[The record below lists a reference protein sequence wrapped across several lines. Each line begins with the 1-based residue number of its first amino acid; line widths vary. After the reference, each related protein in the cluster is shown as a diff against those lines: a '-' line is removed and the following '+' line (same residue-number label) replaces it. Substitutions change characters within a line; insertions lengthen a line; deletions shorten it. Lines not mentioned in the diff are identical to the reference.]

1 MSLLASPVVFSQG
14 PNDTGAYYQTADGKK
29 GAELKTALFA
39 VISPHTLVSYTPGV
53 WNAINSYDIRPD
65 GYIIPDDA
73 VRIHGI
79 TTQRAMEEGRAL
91 AAVVDE
97 FMADFDQATF
107 IVGHNIDFDKK
118 ILGAELI
125 RLHRPDV
132 MNSKRTYCTMQAG
145 TDFCRIPGKYGY
157 KWPKLQEL
165 HIKLFGHDFDGAHNA
180 MSDIE
185 ATQECFWEL
194 RRRRLI

>member
-1 MSLLASPVVFSQG
+1 MTDKLYIFFDSETTGVPRDYKSPTTDTSNWPRMVQLGWILMDGEGNRLSQK
-14 PNDTGAYYQTADGKK
+14 DY
-29 GAELKTALFA
+29 
-39 VISPHTLVSYTPGV
+39 I
-53 WNAINSYDIRPD
+53 IRSD
-65 GYIIPDDA
+65 GYTIPDDV

-79 TTQRAMEEGRAL
+79 TTQRALEEGLDL
-91 AAVVDE
+91 APVVDE

-125 RLHRPDV
+125 R
-132 MNSKRTYCTMQAG
+132 SKRTYCTMQTG
-145 TDFCRIPGKYGY
+145 TNFCRIPGKYGY

-165 HIKLFGHDFDGAHNA
+165 YIKLFGHDFDGAHNA
-180 MSDIE
+180 MSEIE

>member
-1 MSLLASPVVFSQG
+1 MDGEGNKLSQK
-14 PNDTGAYYQTADGKK
+14 DY
-29 GAELKTALFA
+29 
-39 VISPHTLVSYTPGV
+39 I
-53 WNAINSYDIRPD
+53 IRPD

-79 TTQRAMEEGRAL
+79 TTQRAMEEGLDL
-91 AAVVDE
+91 AAVVDD

-145 TDFCRIPGKYGY
+145 TDFVR
-157 KWPKLQEL
+157 LQMAQATGTL
-165 HIKLFGHDFDGAHNA
+165 HQTLRPR
-180 MSDIE
+180 
-185 ATQECFWEL
+185 L
-194 RRRRLI
+194 RRCP

>member
-1 MSLLASPVVFSQG
+1 MTDKFFIFFDTETTGVPRDYKAPTTDTNNWPRMVQLGWILMDGEGNKLSQK
-14 PNDTGAYYQTADGKK
+14 DY
-29 GAELKTALFA
+29 
-39 VISPHTLVSYTPGV
+39 I
-53 WNAINSYDIRPD
+53 IRPD
-65 GYIIPDDA
+65 GYTIPDDA

-79 TTQRAMEEGRAL
+79 TTQRALEEGRDL

-97 FMADFDQATF
+97 FLADFDQATF

-165 HIKLFGHDFDGAHNA
+165 YIKLFGHDFDGAHNA

-194 RRRRLI
+194 RRRSLI

>member
-1 MSLLASPVVFSQG
+1 MTDKRFIFFDTETTGVPRNYKAPSSDTSNWPRMVQLGWILMDGEGNKLSQK
-14 PNDTGAYYQTADGKK
+14 DY
-29 GAELKTALFA
+29 
-39 VISPHTLVSYTPGV
+39 I
-53 WNAINSYDIRPD
+53 IRPD

-79 TTQRAMEEGRAL
+79 TTQRAMEEGLDL
-91 AAVVDE
+91 AAVVDD
-97 FMADFDQATF
+97 FMADFDRATF

-132 MNSKRTYCTMQAG
+132 MNSKRMYCTMQVG
-145 TDFCRIPGKYGY
+145 TDFCRISGKYGY

-165 HIKLFGHDFDGAHNA
+165 YIKLFGHDFDGAHNA

-194 RRRRLI
+194 RRRSLI

>member
-1 MSLLASPVVFSQG
+1 MSFSLHLAFPSHIFLAKCQFDTK
-14 PNDTGAYYQTADGKK
+14 NDY
-29 GAELKTALFA
+29 
-39 VISPHTLVSYTPGV
+39 I
-53 WNAINSYDIRPD
+53 ICPD
-65 GYIIPDDA
+65 GYTIPDDA

-79 TTQRAMEEGRAL
+79 TTQQALEEGR
-91 AAVVDE
+91 D
-97 FMADFDQATF
+97 
-107 IVGHNIDFDKK
+107 DKK

-165 HIKLFGHDFDGAHNA
+165 YIKLFGHDFDGAHNA

-194 RRRRLI
+194 RRRSLI

>member
-1 MSLLASPVVFSQG
+1 MEQTIADKLYVFF
-14 PNDTGAYYQTADGKK
+14 DTETTGVPRDYKAPTTD
-29 GAELKTALFA
+29 T
-39 VISPHTLVSYTPGV
+39 VS
-53 WNAINSYDIRPD
+53 
-65 GYIIPDDA
+65 
-73 VRIHGI
+73 
-79 TTQRAMEEGRAL
+79 
-91 AAVVDE
+91 VVDE
-97 FMADFDQATF
+97 FMDDFDQATF

-132 MNSKRTYCTMQAG
+132 MNSKHTYCTMQAG
-145 TDFCRIPGKYGY
+145 TNFCRIPGRYGY

-165 HIKLFGHDFDGAHNA
+165 YVKLFGHDFEGAHNA

-194 RRRRLI
+194 RKKGII

>member
-1 MSLLASPVVFSQG
+1 
-14 PNDTGAYYQTADGKK
+14 
-29 GAELKTALFA
+29 
-39 VISPHTLVSYTPGV
+39 
-53 WNAINSYDIRPD
+53 
-65 GYIIPDDA
+65 
-73 VRIHGI
+73 
-79 TTQRAMEEGRAL
+79 
-91 AAVVDE
+91 
-97 FMADFDQATF
+97 MADFDQATF

-165 HIKLFGHDFDGAHNA
+165 YIKLFGHDFDGAHNA

-194 RRRRLI
+194 RRRSLI

>member
-1 MSLLASPVVFSQG
+1 
-14 PNDTGAYYQTADGKK
+14 
-29 GAELKTALFA
+29 
-39 VISPHTLVSYTPGV
+39 
-53 WNAINSYDIRPD
+53 
-65 GYIIPDDA
+65 
-73 VRIHGI
+73 
-79 TTQRAMEEGRAL
+79 MEEGHDL
-91 AAVVDE
+91 ATVVDE
-97 FMADFDQATF
+97 FMADFDQAIF

-145 TDFCRIPGKYGY
+145 TNFCRIPGNYGY

-165 HIKLFGHDFDGAHNA
+165 YIKLFGHDFDGAHNA